1 MTSNRN
7 GDKLMSSRKAMG
19 GSFGA
24 IVVLVIAQIIAQL
37 LASIFV
43 LIKLPEGICNI
54 IAGVIYIGVAYI
66 LLKLFIEKLLKYK
79 MIDFGITKFSIKL
92 KWFIIAVLLPVIVKL
107 IYLLL
112 FSGKYVSLGMNRNQI
127 FSTLSAGIVFT
138 GIAAGFVEEMVFRG
152 VILNLLK
159 KRWNITVAVLIPS
172 VLFGLVHIIGMDFSI
187 ISCSLVVLAGTM
199 VGIMFSMIAIE
210 SGSVWSSG
218 IVHSLW
224 NIIIIGGGLSIAESV
239 DKYSVMT
246 YVLNSKS
253 FVFTGGEFGIESSC
267 VVLLGYVIVALV
279 AAYMI
284 KKKVS

>member
-1 MTSNRN
+1 MISNRN

-152 VILNLLK
+152 VILNILK

-187 ISCSLVVLAGTM
+187 YKLFIGC
-199 VGIMFSMIAIE
+199 FSRND
-210 SGSVWSSG
+210 GR
-218 IVHSLW
+218 
-224 NIIIIGGGLSIAESV
+224 N
-239 DKYSVMT
+239 
-246 YVLNSKS
+246 N
-253 FVFTGGEFGIESSC
+253 VFYDC
-267 VVLLGYVIVALV
+267 H
-279 AAYMI
+279 
-284 KKKVS
+284 